1 MSNSDEHRTNKV
13 SASAAAVLATH
24 SESGSQGLINIS
36 IQSNTTTAYTQ
47 NANTSTAKKHRRTS
61 NN

>member
-24 SESGSQGLINIS
+24 SESGFEGFVYIS
-36 IQSNTTTAYTQ
+36 IQSNTTAYTQ